1 MGGRKSYDSKVIFGG
16 SKNVNENID
25 NLYNTIQSDSNNKA
39 LIATLTL
46 LSSSDPAIGT
56 ILLTAKIME
65 SAYEFYSDTQDNYEK
80 TDNYSSSV
88 SSALSEVAVRGII
101 EKKEMLVENGITAVW
116 NKVKEDNSI
125 EIQNNV
131 LDDFVISA
139 VTDVILENI
148 S

>member
-1 MGGRKSYDSKVIFGG
+1 
-16 SKNVNENID
+16 ENID